1 MYCIKILCIF
11 QRLEFSVQC
20 FENKLWYHCS
30 LLIQL
35 LQEITHISWPNSLLC
50 WRRINR
56 IAGFHKM
63 GQMPT
68 QWKQQKLSC
77 RASSVIAMSGMDLGN
92 HNPQTLYH
100 PNSFSEDFLKK
111 HSTAINPEA
120 WKTLN
125 TTPNRLLPSLTN
137 KLLQLKLQKDCGK
150 GECLSS
156 KMWGTFLASVV
167 ITHCLSHS
175 WYLWKNK
182 N

>member
-1 MYCIKILCIF
+1 M
-11 QRLEFSVQC
+11 QC
-20 FENKLWYHCS
+20 YENKLWYHYS
-30 LLIQL
+30 LTIQL
-35 LQEITHISWPNSLLC
+35 LQEITQNSWPNSLLC

-63 GQMPT
+63 WQMPT

-77 RASSVIAMSGMDLGN
+77 KASLVIALSGMDFGN

-100 PNSFSEDFLKK
+100 LTSSSEDFLKK
-111 HSTAINPEA
+111 QSTAINPEA

-137 KLLQLKLQKDCGK
+137 KLLQYNLPKDCGK

-156 KMWGTFLASVV
+156 KRLGTFSASVV
-167 ITHCLSHS
+167 ITHSLSQS
-175 WYLWKNK
+175 QYLQKQK
-182 N
+182 IKLK